1 MSLPDGIERVGE
13 FCFENTAVESVDL
26 SNTSLTELYRATF
39 VSSESL
45 KSVILPSSLK
55 KLSEGNFDG
64 CTALTSVTCNAQE
77 PPVAEEDSFTD
88 AVREIYDLS
97 GHKTANASKG
107 MNIFKIKSGE
117 TRKGLI
123 RN

>member
-1 MSLPDGIERVGE
+1 M
-13 FCFENTAVESVDL
+13 
-26 SNTSLTELYRATF
+26 
-39 VSSESL
+39 
-45 KSVILPSSLK
+45 KSVTLPSSLK

-77 PPVAEEDSFTD
+77 PPVAEEDSFAD
-88 AVREIYDLS
+88 AV
-97 GHKTANASKG
+97 KTANASKG
-107 MNIFKIKSGE
+107 VNIFKMKSGE